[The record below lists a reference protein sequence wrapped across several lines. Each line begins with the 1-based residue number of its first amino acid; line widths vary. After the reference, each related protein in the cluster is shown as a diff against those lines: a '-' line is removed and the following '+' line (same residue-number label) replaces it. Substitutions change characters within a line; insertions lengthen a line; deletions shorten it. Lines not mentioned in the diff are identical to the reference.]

1 MLADTIERLIYI
13 SQRDLSDC
21 GWKGLYPMATK
32 DRILREALTL
42 FSERGYGAVRV
53 GDIAAAVGIKAPSLY
68 KHYKSKQAIFDACVE
83 FFFAR
88 MGEASRD
95 IGLPGTAGSEASYA
109 TVGTEEIVGFA
120 TRLFTFHVR
129 DDAAA
134 RFRRMLMIE
143 RYRDPELNRRFE
155 DLFID
160 GAIRHEE
167 GIFQALME
175 EGVIRRQDPHLLALR
190 FYTPIFYL
198 LQKYDLRPDDID
210 QALAEL
216 TMVVEEFCD
225 TYMRL
230 DG

>member
-1 MLADTIERLIYI
+1 MT
-13 SQRDLSDC
+13 
-21 GWKGLYPMATK
+21 TK
-32 DRILREALTL
+32 ERILREALTL

-53 GDIAAAVGIKAPSLY
+53 GDIADAVGIKAPSLY
-68 KHYKSKQAIFDACVE
+68 KHYRSKQAIFDACIE

-88 MGEASRD
+88 MDEVSRD
-95 IGLPGTAGSEASYA
+95 IGLPGAAGAETTYA
-109 TVGTEEIVGFA
+109 TASTEDVVGFA
-120 TRLFTFHVR
+120 TRLFTFHAQ

-134 RFRRMLMIE
+134 KFRRMLMIE

-160 GAIRHEE
+160 GAVGHEE
-167 GIFQALME
+167 EVFQALME
-175 EGVIRRQDPHLLALR
+175 AGAIRRQDPHLLALR

-198 LQKYDLRPDDID
+198 LQKYDLRPNDMG

>member
-1 MLADTIERLIYI
+1 
-13 SQRDLSDC
+13 
-21 GWKGLYPMATK
+21 
-32 DRILREALTL
+32 
-42 FSERGYGAVRV
+42 
-53 GDIAAAVGIKAPSLY
+53 
-68 KHYKSKQAIFDACVE
+68 
-83 FFFAR
+83 
-88 MGEASRD
+88 
-95 IGLPGTAGSEASYA
+95 
-109 TVGTEEIVGFA
+109 
-120 TRLFTFHVR
+120 
-129 DDAAA
+129 
-134 RFRRMLMIE
+134 MIE

-160 GAIRHEE
+160 GAFRHEE